1 MVEELS
7 IRKITKLDKVVL
19 KQFIAAGGDS
29 IKTFRY
35 FDKRPIE
42 ILDNHKLTLLAFI
55 DKKPIGYGHLDYEAG
70 KTWLG
75 IALIE
80 GYTGKG
86 FGKKIMDYLLTYAD
100 ESNLPEIHLSVDKE
114 NIAAVSLYNKLN
126 FEIVKELNSAVILM
140 KRLKQ

>member
-1 MVEELS
+1 MVEEFS
-7 IRKITKLDKVVL
+7 IKRITKLDAL
-19 KQFIAAGGDS
+19 ALQQFIAAIGHS
-29 IKTFRY
+29 VKTFRY
-35 FDKRPIE
+35 FDKRPIDV
-42 ILDNHKLTLLAFI
+42 LDNHKLTLLAFLG
-55 DKKPIGYGHLDYEAG
+55 KKPIGYGHLDYEGG

-75 IALIE
+75 IAMIE

-114 NIAAVSLYNKLN
+114 NKAAVSLYDKLD
-126 FEIVKELNSAVILM
+126 FEVVKELNSSVILM

>member
-1 MVEELS
+1 MVGEFS
-7 IRKITKLDKVVL
+7 IKRITKLDAVVL
-19 KQFIAAGGDS
+19 QQFIAAAGSS

-42 ILDNHKLTLLAFI
+42 ILDNHKLTLLGFVG
-55 DKKPIGYGHLDYEAG
+55 DKPIGYGHLDDEGG

-100 ESNLPEIHLSVDKE
+100 ESNLPEIHLAVDKD
-114 NIAAVSLYNKLN
+114 NLAAVSLYNKLN
-126 FEIVKELNSAVILM
+126 FDLVKELNDAVILM